1 MHTPADFQNL
11 IDEFQILREMLY
23 FLAMIYVLPLLA
35 FLTGVAVC
43 LADFLIDRF
52 LED

>member
-11 IDEFQILREMLY
+11 IEEFQILRETLY
-23 FLAMIYVLPLLA
+23 FLDAIYFLPLLVFA
-35 FLTGVAVC
+35 TGAAVC
-43 LADFLIDRF
+43 LADFLVDRF